1 MFAHSN
7 VTVRVGINK
16 LRLERRS
23 PISKTPRSLRIP
35 GSKSS
40 LAIIPRAAAARSA
53 GREPTARLSI
63 GVRQKQHGV
72 SVSHDAAPVVR
83 VGAHPELL

>member
-16 LRLERRS
+16 LRLER
-23 PISKTPRSLRIP
+23 ISKTPRSLRIP
-35 GSKSS
+35 GSKP
-40 LAIIPRAAAARSA
+40 LVLIPRAAAARSA
-53 GREPTARLSI
+53 GREPEARLSA